1 MQIAIFDPQNSPPAI
16 SIPNYEQNP
25 TMMTCWRSHRQSLDF
40 RMWTRSRQSQ
50 KATLCVPLPL
60 PMAAEERPRAV
71 WPDGATSQE
80 RTHQICVAFTSFM
93 LDGQPFKEP
102 QTIEPGILRDL
113 GAEVNI
119 SRWPD
124 DAVSLVLEPLSI
136 EPNGTYELPT
146 FVFNR
151 PAATPPLRLE
161 QVGRIVV
168 RSPTSAL
175 ARPLEFAYRAR
186 SIPETCGATL
196 TMQGQRHL
204 RVECFGAEL
213 RSESRYILVDQKLRD
228 IRDHARRV
236 PAVRDAELHDFL
248 LIMSALGGV
257 AGQGLQDNL
266 FPAPISESQF
276 QKELKHYLRSDRRI
290 GSQLEEHPRAGGG
303 ITDLSFKGIRL
314 ELKVENEGRISIADA
329 SQYFQQVAQYVAGSD
344 RRFGA
349 LCILDVSTKTEAPGS
364 VANDIDFQT
373 VTSPAGGLP
382 ICIGVVVIRGNLAK
396 PSSFS

>member
-1 MQIAIFDPQNSPPAI
+1 MRIGETLYSVYPCRIRANSELSEVARGNGSAVGLSDAAESLRLAIANLPELWAGRRYRQFATFLEIQSRLLDWRRAI
-16 SIPNYEQNP
+16 LEAEADADRYLRSAKLAARNLHTELRTESDNDDVLAIASSITGLSDVDE
-25 TMMTCWRSHRQSLDF
+25 M
-40 RMWTRSRQSQ
+40 
-50 KATLCVPLPL
+50 PL

-186 SIPETCGATL
+186 SIPETCGAL
-196 TMQGQRHL
+196 
-204 RVECFGAEL
+204 
-213 RSESRYILVDQKLRD
+213 
-228 IRDHARRV
+228 
-236 PAVRDAELHDFL
+236 
-248 LIMSALGGV
+248 
-257 AGQGLQDNL
+257 
-266 FPAPISESQF
+266 
-276 QKELKHYLRSDRRI
+276 
-290 GSQLEEHPRAGGG
+290 
-303 ITDLSFKGIRL
+303 
-314 ELKVENEGRISIADA
+314 
-329 SQYFQQVAQYVAGSD
+329 
-344 RRFGA
+344 
-349 LCILDVSTKTEAPGS
+349 
-364 VANDIDFQT
+364 
-373 VTSPAGGLP
+373 
-382 ICIGVVVIRGNLAK
+382 
-396 PSSFS
+396 